1 MANPM
6 IAMRSVTKTYAGR
19 EVLHQIDLRVE
30 HGTIY
35 GLLGVNGAGKT
46 TAFKLLAGLLYPTS
60 GQIVFNGQ
68 PITMRRRAFLKDMGI
83 MIETPVFYEHL
94 SALANLEI
102 HWS

>member
-46 TAFKLLAGLLYPTS
+46 TAFKLLAGLLHPTS
-60 GQIVFNGQ
+60 GEIVSAYIHEETGV
-68 PITMRRRAFLKDMGI
+68 LKGYGYYD
-83 MIETPVFYEHL
+83 
-94 SALANLEI
+94 
-102 HWS
+102 